1 MDKINDINNNQ
12 VRTSIEIMKQ
22 EHEEIRRML
31 KIVRKACNRILQ
43 GEPINFE
50 HFEMIID
57 FIINYA
63 DSHHHGK
70 EEKFLFAEMEN
81 RLGSLGIKLIR
92 NGMYVEHDLGRLY
105 IKELGEVLERVKQ
118 GDEESKLDV
127 IANAISYTHLLERH
141 IAKENEVV
149 YSFGESKL
157 PAEVLETINQQT
169 ILFEGEAAR
178 QGIQIK
184 YLKMLKSLETLY

>member
-1 MDKINDINNNQ
+1 MNKINDNQ
-12 VRTSIEIMKQ
+12 VITSIEIMKQ

-31 KIVRKACNRILQ
+31 KIIRKACNRILQ

-50 HFEMIID
+50 HFKMIID
-57 FIINYA
+57 FIMNYA

-81 RLGSLGIKLIR
+81 RLGPLGTKLIR

-105 IKELGEVLERVKQ
+105 VKELGEALERVKE

-127 IANAISYTHLLERH
+127 IANAVSYTHLLERH

-149 YSFGESKL
+149 YGFGISKL
-157 PAEVLETINQQT
+157 PVDVLEAINQQT
-169 ILFEGEAAR
+169 ALFEEEAADK
-178 QGIQIK
+178 GIQIK
-184 YLKMLKSLETLY
+184 YLEILKILEAIY